1 MTDIPLFAIVLAL
14 VAALLH
20 AGWNAMLRAGG
31 DRFAAMVVMSVASSV
46 AAVPVALWMGVPVAG
61 AWPMLLISAALH
73 VGYNLALVRAYRH
86 GELGQVYPLA
96 RGAAPLLVTLSAAVF
111 VGEHLPVAA
120 LAGISMV
127 SVGILGLAGAKA
139 GRAAIGPAFL
149 TSLFIA
155 GYTVTDGL
163 GARVS
168 GDPTGY
174 AAWLFLLDGLP
185 MVVIHY
191 FQRGR
196 VLPPIATPETAKAAM
211 GGVVSLLAYG
221 LVIVAVAVA
230 PMGAVS
236 ALRETSVLAAALL
249 GRFFLGEQLTAR
261 RLAGCSLV
269 AVGAVCLGLAG

>member
-1 MTDIPLFAIVLAL
+1 MTTIPLIAVVLAL
-14 VAALLH
+14 TAALLH
-20 AGWNAMLRAGG
+20 AGWNAMLRSGG
-31 DRFAAMVVMSVASSV
+31 DRFRAIVVMSAGSSL
-46 AAVPVALWMGVPVAG
+46 AALPWGLHVGVPVAA
-61 AWPMLLISAALH
+61 AWPMLLVSALLH
-73 VGYNLALVRAYRH
+73 VGYNLALVWAYKH

-120 LAGISMV
+120 LFGICLV
-127 SVGILGLAGAKA
+127 SVGILGLAGAKT
-139 GRAAIGPAFL
+139 GRAALLPAFV

-163 GARVS
+163 GARAS
-168 GDPTGY
+168 HDPSGY
-174 AAWLFLLDGLP
+174 AAWLSIVDGMPMLL
-185 MVVIHY
+185 IH
-191 FQRGR
+191 RLRCGR
-196 VLPPIATPETAKAAM
+196 FLPPILTRETAKAAA
-211 GGVVSLLAYG
+211 GGVISLLAYG

-249 GRFFLGEQLTAR
+249 GRFFLGETLTGR

-269 AVGAVCLGLAG
+269 AIGAVCLGFAA